1 VECDALSHRLLTT
14 LEVLWVHQV
23 ITVDKMHELMTKV
36 KEEKYSLHDLK
47 KISERLKI
55 TKAHKIRNSYLKD
68 NKNTY
73 DVQVRQRNRRL

>member
-1 VECDALSHRLLTT
+1 
-14 LEVLWVHQV
+14 
-23 ITVDKMHELMTKV
+23 MHELMTKV